1 LDHPSVATVD
11 ESADGDAEPVVV
23 DTASDV
29 FQMSFDDLSPELQV
43 STFSTF
49 LPSSLTPPENK
60 LDRLFLARHFS

>member
-1 LDHPSVATVD
+1 MATVD

-43 STFSTF
+43 SMFSTL
-49 LPSSLTPPENK
+49 LPSLLKPPENK
-60 LDRLFLARHFS
+60 LERLFLAQHFN